1 MALFHSPN
9 IVTNGLEFYYDMSN
23 TQKSW
28 RGAPTTNLCSF
39 NIASSGFNTD
49 TPGNLSQTA
58 NITTVTY
65 EGRPSRRMNILAAGY
80 CNYYISNYN
89 TGVSSGVFT
98 ASCKIKVA
106 DGSNPNAFI
115 NAGYIYGTAGTF
127 VPGATFTALADGWY
141 LVSWL
146 YSGSSMALNS
156 LTGLTGT
163 ASKAI
168 TFYITDYQVEALNVP
183 TPFVTGT
190 RGSTQALLDLTNKYT
205 LTPTNVIYNS
215 NGTFSFNNSWFD
227 LNSNNIITGNNPFT
241 VESWYTTTGT
251 TSDEIF
257 GNYGSASTSGTLW
270 ISGRYGTYIN
280 GSVYF
285 PGAPLGAGTYL
296 LSTTRDTSG
305 NVILYR
311 NGVQVSSGV
320 LASSIPVTYNFR
332 IGADVN
338 GGAEP
343 FTGSIHSVKVYNRV
357 LTAAE
362 VAQNFD
368 AHRGR
373 YGL

>member
-1 MALFHSPN
+1 MSLAHNPS
-9 IVTNGLEFYYDMSN
+9 IVTNGLEFYYDVSN

-28 RGAPTTNLCSF
+28 KGAPTTNLCSF

-49 TPGNLSQTA
+49 TPGNLTQIA
-58 NITTVTY
+58 NSTEVTY
-65 EGRPSRRMNILAAGY
+65 EGRLTRKMIIPAAGY
-80 CNYYISNYN
+80 CNYYIYNYN
-89 TGVSSGVFT
+89 TGVSSGVFA
-98 ASCKIKVA
+98 ASCKIKVT

-115 NAGYIYGTAGTF
+115 NAGYIYGSAGSF
-127 VPGATFTALADGWY
+127 VVAVSFTALADGWY
-141 LVSWL
+141 QLSWI
-146 YSGSSMALNS
+146 YSGTSMTLNS

-168 TFYITDYQVEALNVP
+168 TFYITDYQLEALNIS
-183 TPFVTGT
+183 TPFVVGT
-190 RGSTQALLDLTNKYT
+190 RSSTQALLDLTNKYT

-251 TSDEIF
+251 SADEIF

-280 GSVYF
+280 GAVYF
-285 PGAPLGAGTYL
+285 PGHPIGAGTYF
-296 LSTTRDTSG
+296 LSTTRDNSG

-311 NGVQVSSGV
+311 NGVQVNSGV
-320 LASSIPVTYNFR
+320 LAASIPVTYNFR

-343 FTGSIHSVKVYNRV
+343 FTGSIHSVRVYNRV

-362 VAQNFD
+362 IAQNFN

>member
-1 MALFHSPN
+1 MSLAHNPS

-28 RGAPTTNLCSF
+28 KGAPTTNLCSF

-49 TPGNLSQTA
+49 TPGNLTQIA
-58 NITTVTY
+58 NSTEVTY
-65 EGRPSRRMNILAAGY
+65 EGRLTRKMIIPAAGY
-80 CNYYISNYN
+80 CNYYIYNYN
-89 TGVSSGVFT
+89 TGVSSGVFA
-98 ASCKIKVA
+98 ASCKIKVT

-115 NAGYIYGTAGTF
+115 NAGYIYGSAGSF
-127 VPGATFTALADGWY
+127 VVAVSFTALADGWY
-141 LVSWL
+141 QLSWI
-146 YSGSSMALNS
+146 YSGTSMTLNS

-168 TFYITDYQVEALNVP
+168 TFYITDYQLEALNIS
-183 TPFVTGT
+183 TPFVVGT
-190 RGSTQALLDLTNKYT
+190 RSSTQALLDLTNKYT

-251 TSDEIF
+251 SADEIF

-280 GSVYF
+280 GAVYF
-285 PGAPLGAGTYL
+285 PGHPIGAGTYF
-296 LSTTRDTSG
+296 LSTTRDNSG

-311 NGVQVSSGV
+311 NGVQVNSGV
-320 LASSIPVTYNFR
+320 LAASIPVTYNFR

-343 FTGSIHSVKVYNRV
+343 FTGSIHSVRVYNRV

-362 VAQNFD
+362 IAQNFN